1 MKVELRERTEETV
14 RIYFETVRRQGLDR
28 TLPQRAK
35 TAEEAVSRGEDLGY
49 ENLPLAN
56 QTSYSLVKG
65 VDDQNGTYAGD
76 VWCYAMD
83 EGGEPQAMV
92 SYCVFEEYQG
102 KGVAAEGVSLFLK
115 DTDGRYGCKSYGA
128 FVYLDN
134 IPSVRVLEKCGF
146 RLMEEIEEGRLSGY
160 FQLDR

>member
-35 TAEEAVSRGEDLGY
+35 TAEEAVEDYRQTL
-49 ENLPLAN
+49 LPGAK
-56 QTSYSLVKG
+56 SYG
-65 VDDQNGTYAGD
+65 RTIWVDGTYAGD
-76 VWCYAMD
+76 VWGYAMD

>member
-35 TAEEAVSRGEDLGY
+35 TAEEAVEDYRQML
-49 ENLPLAN
+49 LPGAK
-56 QTSYSLVKG
+56 SYG
-65 VDDQNGTYAGD
+65 RTIWVDGTYAGD
-76 VWCYAMD
+76 VWCYGIEPA
-83 EGGEPQAMV
+83 GEPGAMV
-92 SYCVFEEYQG
+92 SYCVFAEYQG

-146 RLMEEIEEGRLSGY
+146 RLMEEIVEGRLSGY
-160 FQLDR
+160 FQLNR

>member
-1 MKVELRERTEETV
+1 
-14 RIYFETVRRQGLDR
+14 
-28 TLPQRAK
+28 
-35 TAEEAVSRGEDLGY
+35 
-49 ENLPLAN
+49 
-56 QTSYSLVKG
+56 
-65 VDDQNGTYAGD
+65 
-76 VWCYAMD
+76 
-83 EGGEPQAMV
+83 MV
-92 SYCVFEEYQG
+92 SYCVFAEYQG

>member
-35 TAEEAVSRGEDLGY
+35 TAEEAVEDYRQTL
-49 ENLPLAN
+49 LPGAK
-56 QTSYSLVKG
+56 SYG
-65 VDDQNGTYAGD
+65 RTIWVDGTYAGD
-76 VWCYAMD
+76 VLGYGIEPA
-83 EGGEPQAMV
+83 GEPGAMV
-92 SYCVFEEYQG
+92 SYCIFAEYQG

>member
-35 TAEEAVSRGEDLGY
+35 TAEEAVEDYRQTL
-49 ENLPLAN
+49 LPGAK
-56 QTSYSLVKG
+56 SYGRTLWG
-65 VDDQNGTYAGD
+65 GGTYAGD
-76 VWCYAMD
+76 VWGYAMD

>member
-35 TAEEAVSRGEDLGY
+35 TAEEAVEDYRQTL
-49 ENLPLAN
+49 LPGAK
-56 QTSYSLVKG
+56 SYG
-65 VDDQNGTYAGD
+65 RTIWGDGTYAGD
-76 VWCYAMD
+76 VWCYGID

>member
-35 TAEEAVSRGEDLGY
+35 TAEEAVEDYRQTL
-49 ENLPLAN
+49 LPGAK
-56 QTSYSLVKG
+56 SYG
-65 VDDQNGTYAGD
+65 RTIWVDGTYAGD